1 MVQLNQLE
9 YKWVK
14 QTRDELLRFCGELT
28 PEDFARNLET
38 FGDQSVRGLLM
49 HMADCY
55 HAWLNAYL
63 LAGTTKPLTPKDIVQ
78 HYTIEDVRARFAA
91 ADELVEQVMAVFA
104 DRLDEAIV
112 KRIPWRENGDSVSLT
127 ARKLL
132 LHTVTHEF
140 HHKGHI
146 TAMARQ
152 MGYIPVNTDV
162 LGTED

>member
-1 MVQLNQLE
+1 MNLLE

-14 QTRDELLRFCGELT
+14 QTRSELLRFCGEFT

-38 FGDQSVRGLLM
+38 FGGQSVRGLLM
-49 HMADCY
+49 HMANCY

-63 LAGTTKPLTPKDIVQ
+63 LEATTTPMTPKEVVQ
-78 HYTIEDVRARFAA
+78 HYTVEDVRARFAE
-91 ADELVEQVMAVFA
+91 ADKIVEQVMAVFA
-104 DRLDEAIV
+104 DRMDEAFV
-112 KRIPWRENGDSVSLT
+112 KRIPWRDNSDIVSLT

-152 MGYIPVNTDV
+152 MGYLPVNTDV
-162 LGTED
+162 LGVED